1 MNGPLSKLEAMVHAA
16 LTARGHSDNEAR
28 TMITKLKNA
37 SVFKQAAD
45 VELSDDKRW
54 LALSP
59 VIGIVWG
66 KTLDDKGKPKALMV
80 EFRGKSE
87 WIPTGHIY
95 ETSDVKEPNDTGVL
109 IISAWIAEKKGFIDS
124 TGKILVQP

>member
-16 LTARGHSDNEAR
+16 LVARGHSDNEAR

-45 VELSDDKRW
+45 IELSTDGRL

-59 VIGIVWG
+59 VICISE
-66 KTLDDKGKPKALMV
+66 TQKAILC
-80 EFRGKSE
+80 EFRGKTEWMPKGHVDATSE
-87 WIPTGHIY
+87 
-95 ETSDVKEPNDTGVL
+95 VLKPNDTGIL
-109 IISAWIAEKKGFIDS
+109 IITAWIAEKKGFIDS
-124 TGKILVQP
+124 TGKILVQL